1 MFQIALLASGSKG
14 NSAVI
19 RTKQTKVLLDAGL
32 SGRKILSNLAELRLN
47 PQKIDA
53 LLVSH
58 EHNDHIRGAG
68 IICRRLN
75 IPLYISE
82 KTFQICR
89 NKLGKLPLG
98 VHHFEIGNKFVLG
111 DLEIEPFVSSHDAV
125 DSCNFI
131 IRKIGSNRKLA
142 IATDVGYSSRL
153 MLMKMRNSTTVVIE
167 SNHDETMLINGEYPW
182 HLKQRVK
189 SKHGHLS
196 NNQAV
201 GVISQIVHPDLKNLI
216 LAHLSEN
223 NNLPDLAQNT
233 MLNFLKE
240 INHEL
245 NLVIAKQDSVTKL
258 IDI

>member
-1 MFQIALLASGSKG
+1 
-14 NSAVI
+14 
-19 RTKQTKVLLDAGL
+19 
-32 SGRKILSNLAELRLN
+32 
-47 PQKIDA
+47 
-53 LLVSH
+53 
-58 EHNDHIRGAG
+58 
-68 IICRRLN
+68 
-75 IPLYISE
+75 
-82 KTFQICR
+82 
-89 NKLGKLPLG
+89 NK
-98 VHHFEIGNKFVLG
+98 
-111 DLEIEPFVSSHDAV
+111 
-125 DSCNFI
+125 
-131 IRKIGSNRKLA
+131 KLA